1 MERPGLIDRATANVV
16 EEFWVAND
24 ALDTSKQILS
34 NSEPNVTTMMM
45 MCNPVLDHPSGTGW
59 NRDIH
64 PEDMAPMDALTA
76 DFVENGPVR
85 YRSPYLQKMDTSLY
99 KASQRDESRK
109 MSKQHLTTE
118 CLVDIRASYR

>member
-76 DFVENGPVR
+76 DFVENGPSKISIPVSAKNGYLIVQSFPAR
-85 YRSPYLQKMDTSLY
+85 RIKKDVQTAPYNRMFG
-99 KASQRDESRK
+99 
-109 MSKQHLTTE
+109 
-118 CLVDIRASYR
+118 